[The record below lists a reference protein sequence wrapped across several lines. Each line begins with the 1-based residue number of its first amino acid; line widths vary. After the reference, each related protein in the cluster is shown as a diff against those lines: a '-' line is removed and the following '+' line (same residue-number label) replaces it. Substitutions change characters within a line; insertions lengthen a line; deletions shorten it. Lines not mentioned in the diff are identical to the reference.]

1 VPFTFD
7 LPELAGSPFSLV
19 GGRVTYLHQQPAAHL
34 VFRFQQHLISAFIFR
49 DSPQAAFEPARASA
63 SSFNMR
69 TWTRGPLRYVL
80 VGDASANTLQQLS
93 DLLNTPQ

>member
-1 VPFTFD
+1 
-7 LPELAGSPFSLV
+7 
-19 GGRVTYLHQQPAAHL
+19 
-34 VFRFQQHLISAFIFR
+34 
-49 DSPQAAFEPARASA
+49 
-63 SSFNMR
+63 MR